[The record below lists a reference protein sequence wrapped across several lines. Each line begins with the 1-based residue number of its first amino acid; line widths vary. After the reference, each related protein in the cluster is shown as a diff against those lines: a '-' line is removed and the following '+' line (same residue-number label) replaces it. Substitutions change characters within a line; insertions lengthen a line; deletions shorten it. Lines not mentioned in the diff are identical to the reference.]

1 MHIEKEKKYNV
12 VLTGEELAL
21 IQNALVELPF
31 KFTAGLIQALP
42 ERITRK
48 KGVAKKKLNK
58 HENKKPYNRQG
69 R

>member
-31 KFTAGLIQALP
+31 KFTAGLIQVLP
-42 ERITRK
+42 ERIT
-48 KGVAKKKLNK
+48 AYNESKL
-58 HENKKPYNRQG
+58 EVIEG
-69 R
+69 

>member
-1 MHIEKEKKYNV
+1 MHIEKDKKYNV

-42 ERITRK
+42 ERIT
-48 KGVAKKKLNK
+48 AYNESKL
-58 HENKKPYNRQG
+58 EVIEG
-69 R
+69 

>member
-42 ERITRK
+42 EKIT
-48 KGVAKKKLNK
+48 AYNESKL
-58 HENKKPYNRQG
+58 EVIEG
-69 R
+69 

>member
-1 MHIEKEKKYNV
+1 MQLEQGKKYNV

-42 ERITRK
+42 EKISEIKET
-48 KGVAKKKLNK
+48 KLEK
-58 HENKKPYNRQG
+58 VEAE
-69 R
+69 

>member
-1 MHIEKEKKYNV
+1 MHIEKDKKYNV

-42 ERITRK
+42 EKIT
-48 KGVAKKKLNK
+48 VYNESKL
-58 HENKKPYNRQG
+58 EVIEG
-69 R
+69 

>member
-42 ERITRK
+42 ERIT
-48 KGVAKKKLNK
+48 AYNESKL
-58 HENKKPYNRQG
+58 EVIEG
-69 R
+69 

>member
-1 MHIEKEKKYNV
+1 MQIEKDKKYNV

-42 ERITRK
+42 ERIT
-48 KGVAKKKLNK
+48 AYNESKL
-58 HENKKPYNRQG
+58 EVIEG
-69 R
+69 